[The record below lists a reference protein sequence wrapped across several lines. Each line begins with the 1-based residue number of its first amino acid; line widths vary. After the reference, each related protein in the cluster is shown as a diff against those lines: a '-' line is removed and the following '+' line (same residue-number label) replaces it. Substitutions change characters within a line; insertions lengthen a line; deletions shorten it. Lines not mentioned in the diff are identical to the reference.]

1 MVIRQ
6 KLEKKT
12 KGRQKIEIKRIE
24 KESTRQVTFSKR
36 RAGLVKKASELS
48 LLCGAEVAII
58 AFSPGE
64 KAFSFGHPNVD
75 SILDA
80 YLDNQ
85 TSYSG
90 RDLEVL
96 TSSNNPQVEKWNK
109 EYEDALKQLKEEKI
123 RLGMIEEWNRLSHES
138 DLHGEFWWDNE
149 SVEEMGHEEL
159 KAYVMALRELRRNVT
174 VRANELLLGC
184 RFSFSDGGFQ
194 GDGTAANPSGSGGRA
209 F

>member
-1 MVIRQ
+1 MIIRQ

-12 KGRQKIEIKRIE
+12 KGRQKIEIKQIE

-64 KAFSFGHPNVD
+64 KAFSFGHPNAD

-85 TSYSG
+85 SSYSG
-90 RDLEVL
+90 RDLEFL
-96 TSSNNPQVEKWNK
+96 TSN
-109 EYEDALKQLKEEKI
+109 ALKQLKEEKI
-123 RLGMIEEWNRLSHES
+123 RLEIIEEWSRPSHES

-174 VRANELLLGC
+174 VRANELLLG
-184 RFSFSDGGFQ
+184 
-194 GDGTAANPSGSGGRA
+194 
-209 F
+209 